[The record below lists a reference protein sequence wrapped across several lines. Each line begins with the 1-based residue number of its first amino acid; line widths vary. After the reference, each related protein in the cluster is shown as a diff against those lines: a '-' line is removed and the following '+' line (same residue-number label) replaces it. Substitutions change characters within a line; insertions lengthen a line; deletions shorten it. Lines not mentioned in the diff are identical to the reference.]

1 MWKTLWRSLS
11 NDRGQVPD
19 GGDSAP
25 VDNSSSSDIPERG
38 SEDENWGVRVPYD
51 AETPDVA
58 DSTPAPVE
66 SKTSEAPQGDAQ
78 PSATDEESFG
88 GDLNLD
94 PESFSPE
101 NKEIFKRMQ
110 AGYTKKMQKFKGYEG
125 HLRNMERFYNDRD
138 FAEQTLKQWA
148 QKNGYSVVP
157 SQFANNQPNT
167 PQPQGDAQT
176 NALQAKLV
184 QTLKSKLP
192 SEAQW
197 LADGQASAIFEVMK
211 EVLGPVLSEFQGFK
225 TQKEENEWK
234 SLETEYETTE
244 QEFTKKYPGWEA
256 HEDEMSKML
265 AFLNDTK
272 AYRHPQYGSKHE
284 LLFKLV
290 TGNASAI
297 KQVTDRVVQAGKMK
311 TPTSAP
317 GKKVGSG
324 FASVQ
329 DEVAATTDKKD
340 AFALAATKALQQLR
354 RKR

>member
-1 MWKTLWRSLS
+1 MWKSIWRSLS
-11 NDRGQVPD
+11 NERGQEPSSPD
-19 GGDSAP
+19 GGSP
-25 VDNSSSSDIPERG
+25 VDNSSSSDTPERA
-38 SEDENWGVRVPYD
+38 SENDNWGVREPYD
-51 AETPDVA
+51 AVTPDVA
-58 DSTPAPVE
+58 DSTPVPME
-66 SKTSEAPQGDAQ
+66 SETVSAPQGDVQ
-78 PSATDEESFG
+78 PPATDEESFG

-148 QKNGYSVVP
+148 QKNGYSIVP
-157 SQFANNQPNT
+157 SQFANNQPAT
-167 PQPQGDAQT
+167 PQQGDAQT

-234 SLETEYETTE
+234 NLESEYETTE
-244 QEFTKKYPGWEA
+244 QEFAKKYPGWEA
-256 HEDEMSKML
+256 HEEDMSKML

-272 AYRHPQYGSKHE
+272 AYRHPQYGTKHE

-297 KQVTDRVVQAGKMK
+297 KQVTDRVAQAGRNRV
-311 TPTSAP
+311 PSSAP
-317 GKKVGSG
+317 GKKGGSG

-340 AFALAATKALQQLR
+340 AFALAATKALQQMR